1 MIEIKQLRI
10 DKITLLHMADNWQDN
25 IKNAPRV
32 PGVYLMKD
40 MDGKVIY
47 AGKAKDLGSRTRA
60 YLNRTDKRCMIPFL
74 TSRIEAVEFIVTKT
88 EKEALIL
95 ENNLIKEHRPKYN
108 VNLRDD
114 KTYFSIRIDLKQA
127 FPRFQLVRQVKKDGA
142 RYFGPYTSS
151 SAAKE
156 TLHFIQPIFPLRT
169 CGDGELKN
177 RSRRPCLE
185 YQLRRC
191 MAPCASK
198 VDKYVYNAMV
208 QDAISFLEGKEK
220 GLLADLYSRMKTA
233 AERLC
238 FEEAAILRDRIS
250 AIEKTLEKQQIVS
263 TTFKDQDVFGLYRE
277 DNQTQICLLNVVKG
291 KLLGKKSFP
300 LIALPNASE
309 EILSSLIVQ
318 YYDGNVFIP
327 GGIILPCPLKDKAVI
342 VEWLTE
348 KRGKS
353 VALHVPQK
361 GRLMDL
367 LMMANRN
374 AENAFVAER
383 QDGGNIG
390 KAIAL
395 LAEKLQLKN
404 VPQRMECFDISN
416 VSGKYA
422 VGSLVAFAD
431 GRPVKEGYRRFRIK
445 TIPDMDDY
453 GMMRE
458 VLRRRYEKKENLP
471 DLVVVDGGKGQI
483 GVAVALLKDL
493 EITGVDVIGLA
504 KEDRTSP
511 PAFLNRKED
520 RVYLYG
526 RKEPVYLSRWPQSLF
541 LLQRLRDEAHRFAL
555 SYHHKLKEKQDFHSL
570 LDEITGIGIARKKDL
585 LAHFGDIKK
594 ITSASIEDL
603 QKVKGIGKELGA
615 LIITS
620 LNKSNIGA

>member
-1 MIEIKQLRI
+1 
-10 DKITLLHMADNWQDN
+10 
-25 IKNAPRV
+25 
-32 PGVYLMKD
+32 MKD
-40 MDGKVIY
+40 ADGKVIY
-47 AGKAKDLGSRTRA
+47 AGKAKDLESRTRA
-60 YLNRTDKRCMIPFL
+60 YLNRTDKRCMTPFL
-74 TSRIEAVEFIVTKT
+74 TSRIAAVEFIVTKT

-114 KTYFSIRIDLKQA
+114 KTYFSISIDLKQV

-142 RYFGPYTSS
+142 RYFGPYPSS

-177 RSRRPCLE
+177 RSRPCLE
-185 YQLRRC
+185 YQIGRC
-191 MAPCASK
+191 VAPCAGF
-198 VDKYVYNAMV
+198 VDKYVYDAMV
-208 QDAISFLEGKEK
+208 QDAIAFLEGKEK
-220 GLLADLYSRMKTA
+220 GLLTDLSSRMKTA
-233 AERLC
+233 AERLR
-238 FEEAAILRDRIS
+238 FEEAAILRDKIS
-250 AIEKTLEKQQIVS
+250 AIEKTLEKQQMVS

-277 DNQTQICLLNVVKG
+277 GNQAQVCLLNVVQG
-291 KLLGKKSFP
+291 KLLGKISFP
-300 LIALPNASE
+300 LITLPAASE

-318 YYDGNVFIP
+318 YYDGNVCTP
-327 GGIILPCPLKDKAVI
+327 GEIILPCRLKDKAVI
-342 VEWLTE
+342 AEWLTE
-348 KRGKS
+348 KKGRS
-353 VALHVPQK
+353 VTLHAPQK
-361 GRLMDL
+361 GRSMDL

-383 QDGGNIG
+383 QDEGNIE

-404 VPQRMECFDISN
+404 MPERMECFDISN

-422 VGSLVAFAD
+422 VGSLVTFTG
-431 GRPVKEGYRRFRIK
+431 GRPAKEGYRRFRIK

-458 VLRRRYEKKENLP
+458 VLRRRYEKKGNLP
-471 DLVVVDGGKGQI
+471 DLVVVDGGRGQM

-493 EITGVDVIGLA
+493 EITGVDVIGFA

-511 PAFLNRKED
+511 PVSLNRKED
-520 RVYLYG
+520 RVYLPG
-526 RKEPVYLSRWPQSLF
+526 RKEPVYLSRCPQALF

-555 SYHHKLKEKQDFHSL
+555 FYHRKLKEKQDFHSL
-570 LDEITGIGIARKKDL
+570 LDEIPGIGKARKKDL

-603 QKVKGIGKELGA
+603 QKVKGIG
-615 LIITS
+615 
-620 LNKSNIGA
+620 